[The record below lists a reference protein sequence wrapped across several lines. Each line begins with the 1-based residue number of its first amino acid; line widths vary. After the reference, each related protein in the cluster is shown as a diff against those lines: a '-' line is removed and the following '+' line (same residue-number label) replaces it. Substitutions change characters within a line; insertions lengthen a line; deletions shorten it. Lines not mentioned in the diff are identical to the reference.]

1 MSTSSFQP
9 PEFERRAF
17 NCPHCTA
24 YAEQVWFN
32 MYVQPSHGGNM
43 RNTGSLRYAQC
54 THCTDFSVWL
64 DGKIIYPEAVI
75 APPPNSD
82 LPPDIQA
89 DYEEAASIITRS
101 PRGAAALLR
110 LCLQKLCQHLGQPG
124 KDLNKDIAAL
134 VKQGLNPSIQQSL
147 DIVRVI
153 GNEAV
158 HPGQLDL
165 RDKQETSVHL
175 CRLINIIADAMIT
188 QPKLI
193 KELYE
198 GLPETKR
205 DQIQK
210 RDATSG
216 T

>member
-1 MSTSSFQP
+1 
-9 PEFERRAF
+9 
-17 NCPHCTA
+17 
-24 YAEQVWFN
+24 
-32 MYVQPSHGGNM
+32 M

-193 KELYE
+193 KELYD

-210 RDATSG
+210 RDATSA